1 LKRFFCAFMAMVCLL
16 LPVSGC
22 ALNMAPP
29 GRELEPLMIKV
40 MGSDFST
47 FYSRYGA
54 VYTAL
59 HPNVHFQFISR
70 PPRGISDIAQY
81 VSEQSPDVLLLSP
94 PEYEELAN
102 RGLLYDLDLLIRR
115 DKYDLDGTIA
125 PVIRYLQNLGGGS
138 IYGLSPAF
146 LSRALYYNIDLF
158 MHYQIPLPTDSM
170 SWSDVLL
177 LARRFPA
184 DGNEQTRIYGFMNS
198 AYSVNLFEFGVLIGG
213 SMGLDYV
220 DGTRMQMTI
229 DTPQWKQ
236 VYQLVLDTMKS
247 GVLYQGRP
255 TPQPG
260 MTYEE
265 VLKQDPFISGKVA
278 MTVAAS
284 DMMAKLQ
291 NLPNSVTPPRWD
303 IVSAPGGAGGMDI
316 GDIFSI
322 YIGSNLTD
330 ASWDFIRYVNGD
342 DFADV
347 YSRNPTLGYL
357 TTRQKYLK
365 DEEGHHMEAFY
376 MTEPAIARNENSVSQ
391 EFYIRFASLAE
402 NELQKAYD
410 GSQTIDEALAAMQ
423 NQGQQLLM
431 LAELKRQ
438 ESMDAN

>member
-1 LKRFFCAFMAMVCLL
+1 MKRFFFAFMAMVCLL

-22 ALNMAPP
+22 VLKEAPP
-29 GRELEPLMIKV
+29 ERELEPLTIKV

-47 FYSRYGA
+47 FYSQYGA

-59 HPNVHFQFISR
+59 HPNVHFEFVSR
-70 PPRGISDIAQY
+70 PSRGISDIAQY
-81 VSEQSPDVLLLSP
+81 VSEQSPDVLLLTSR
-94 PEYEELAN
+94 EYEELAN
-102 RGLLYDLDLLIRR
+102 RGLLYDLDMLIRR
-115 DKYDLDGTIA
+115 DKFDLDGTIA
-125 PVIRYLQNLGGGS
+125 PVIRYLQHLGGGS
-138 IYGLSPAF
+138 IYGLSPVF
-146 LSRALYYNIDLF
+146 MSRVLFYNKDLF
-158 MHYQIPLPTDSM
+158 MQHQIPLPTDSM

-184 DGNEQTRIYGFMNS
+184 DGNEETRVYGFMYS
-198 AYSVNLFEFGVLIGG
+198 AYSLNPFEFAVLIGG

-220 DGTRMQMTI
+220 DGTRMQVTI
-229 DTPQWKQ
+229 DTPQWKE
-236 VYQLVLDTMKS
+236 VFQLVLDTMKS
-247 GVLYQGRP
+247 GVLYQGGP
-255 TPQPG
+255 TSQPG

-278 MTVAAS
+278 MTVAAG
-284 DMMAKLQ
+284 DMMTKLQ
-291 NLPNSVTPPRWD
+291 TLPNGVTPPDWD
-303 IVSAPGGAGGMDI
+303 IVSAPGGAGGMEV

-322 YIGSNLTD
+322 YNGSALMD

-357 TTRQKYLK
+357 TTRKKYLK

-376 MTEPAIARNENSVSQ
+376 MTEPVMAKGENSVPQ
-391 EFYIRFASLAE
+391 QFYIRFASLAE
-402 NELQKAYD
+402 SELQKAYD

-431 LAELKRQ
+431 LEELKRK